1 MSKSDHLPGVLE
13 GRQALHFR
21 GIPLHPPTMAH
32 IAIED
37 LSGTTTPV
45 TSNPYDGLITATKG
59 DPAQLQARYQ
69 LHRTTR
75 NDQQKEK
82 ILGPDFDGWILD
94 EHLVKLD
101 GFQKDPSYVDPRHC
115 LVFWARPPQKVRK
128 LVQIIQ
134 QKLKDAAPGKK
145 NTDGLRCDLT
155 RHKISG

>member
-1 MSKSDHLPGVLE
+1 
-13 GRQALHFR
+13 
-21 GIPLHPPTMAH
+21 MAKV
-32 IAIED
+32 AIED

-45 TSNPYDGLITATKG
+45 TSNPYDGLISATKG
-59 DPAQLQARYQ
+59 DPAKLQTRYA

-75 NDQQKEK
+75 NEQQKAN

-128 LVQIIQ
+128 LVQVIQ
-134 QKLKDAAPGKK
+134 QKLKDAAPGE
-145 NTDGLRCDLT
+145 DAVDIVRCGLT
-155 RHKISG
+155 HHKISG